1 MHLVTSLNAWAWFL
15 AHLSTTMA
23 GRLNDLS
30 VVLFVKGAK
39 SAKSGMIRDIPW
51 LFIEDE
57 VEPGVF
63 AIVASNFGQGHNPV
77 WYYNF
82 KVHPQVS
89 CFLRG

>member
-1 MHLVTSLNAWAWFL
+1 MHLVASLNAWAWFL
-15 AHLSTTMA
+15 ARLSTTMA
-23 GRLNDLS
+23 GRLSDLS

-39 SAKSGMIRDIPW
+39 SVKSGLIRDTPW
-51 LFIEDE
+51 LF
-57 VEPGVF
+57 VEAEAESGVF
-63 AIVASNFGQGHNPV
+63 AIVTSNFGQGHNPA